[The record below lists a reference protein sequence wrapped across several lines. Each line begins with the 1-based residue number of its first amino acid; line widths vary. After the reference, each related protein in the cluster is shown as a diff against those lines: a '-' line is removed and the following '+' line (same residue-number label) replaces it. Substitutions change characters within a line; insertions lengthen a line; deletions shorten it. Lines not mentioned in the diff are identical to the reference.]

1 MENLIVKE
9 RNLGREKAR
18 GLYHEH
24 GLIEIDPRLPAKEY
38 LEVLIHEY
46 LHHEFK
52 HWEENFVEEYGKKLS
67 EFLWE
72 MCYRKVNLE

>member
-1 MENLIVKE
+1 MEGISVVHRK
-9 RNLGREKAR
+9 LGKEKAR
-18 GLYHEH
+18 GLYHDG

-52 HWEENFVEEYGKKLS
+52 HWEEDYVKEYGIKIS
-67 EFLWE
+67 EFLWD
-72 MCYRKVNLE
+72 MGYRKVNLD

>member
-1 MENLIVKE
+1 MGDLVVKE

-38 LEVLIHEY
+38 LEVLVHEY

-52 HWEENFVEEYGKKLS
+52 HWDESFVEEYGVKIS
-67 EFLWE
+67 DFLWQ
-72 MCYRKVNLE
+72 MGYRKVNLE

>member
-1 MENLIVKE
+1 MEGISVVHRK
-9 RNLGREKAR
+9 LGKEKAR
-18 GLYHEH
+18 GLYHDG

-52 HWEENFVEEYGKKLS
+52 H
-67 EFLWE
+67 
-72 MCYRKVNLE
+72 